1 MTKKQRGGTRL
12 NSGAKP
18 KYNESTTAIAFR
30 VPISHKERITK
41 IVKEYLNKLKK

>member
-18 KYNESTTAIAFR
+18 KYNETTTTIAFR
-30 VPISHKERITK
+30 VPISHKERI
-41 IVKEYLNKLKK
+41 IDMVKQQLQKLKK